1 MKTNPSTSPE
11 GAKLLSPDR
20 KVWERKFK
28 SPLRSAEGPRAAKR
42 SAQKKNAPHLA
53 TAITSSSGEAMEY
66 DQDKIDEIVLALLY
80 LTLHDEVRAW
90 KGHDWDTLDNLH
102 AKGYISNPATSAKSV
117 VFTEERLDRA
127 RQLFEK
133 HFSKAS

>member
-1 MKTNPSTSPE
+1 VKEILSALPKARAQRS
-11 GAKLLSPDR
+11 GAHK
-20 KVWERKFK
+20 KV
-28 SPLRSAEGPRAAKR
+28 
-42 SAQKKNAPHLA
+42 QHTIA

-66 DQDKIDEIVLALLY
+66 DQEKIDEVVLALLY
-80 LTLHDEVRAW
+80 LTLLDEVRVW

-117 VFTEERLDRA
+117 VFTEEGLDHA

-133 HFSKAS
+133 HFGKK